1 MIQSPLPYSR
11 LHLIVSWC
19 CIIFAL
25 FSCESAAPLVT
36 KVPAPPLDTVLI
48 TTLEEAYPTFL
59 DTTVSIQRFKLED
72 VLPVF
77 EQLPAPFVVDA
88 AAGRSVEDRP
98 LTRITWGEGKTSVLL
113 WSQMHGNEPTATMA
127 LLDIFRFLTA
137 AGDGFDSL
145 RTQLNQELTLTFL
158 PIINPDG
165 TEIFERRNA
174 QGIDLNRDFL
184 RASAPEARFL
194 KSERE
199 RLAADWGFNL
209 HDQSKYYGVGFPARR
224 GAAISLLA
232 PATDWEK
239 TITPVRGDAMRLTGR
254 LFRIMEYLDE
264 GRAARYSDDFEPRAF
279 GDNFQLA
286 GTRTILIES
295 GGLPNDPEKQTI
307 RKYNFIMLISAL
319 AAIAD
324 GSYAR
329 MSLDDNEAIPLN
341 SSGALHDVIVRQ
353 VEVPTPDGGS
363 YPLDIS
369 FRQYESTLPA
379 PNHREYTINGSITDV
394 GDLST
399 STGYRE
405 VDAAGL
411 RPVPGKVY
419 PNAVSRAEAH
429 RLPARKLL
437 ADGFT
442 SVRLTNYSQA
452 AANDSELLRYLPP
465 GGNAATQIEP
475 GSRLDLLLYDEDE
488 QLNYA
493 IVNGRLIEF

>member
-1 MIQSPLPYSR
+1 MIQSHLPYPSLR
-11 LHLIVSWC
+11 FIGGLTILL
-19 CIIFAL
+19 FAL
-25 FSCESAAPLVT
+25 LSCEPAGTQPSAE
-36 KVPAPPLDTVLI
+36 PAPPLDTALI
-48 TTLEEAYPTFL
+48 SALDRAYPAFL
-59 DTTVSIQRFKLED
+59 DSTVSIQRFKLED
-72 VLPVF
+72 VLPVIT
-77 EQLPAPFVVDA
+77 QLPVPFKVDPDA
-88 AAGRSVEDRP
+88 ARSVEDRP
-98 LTRITWGEGKTSVLL
+98 LTRITWGEGETSVLL

-127 LLDIFRFLTA
+127 LLDIFRFLA
-137 AGDGFDSL
+137 ARSDGFDSL
-145 RTQLNQELTLTFL
+145 RTRLSQQLTLTFL
-158 PIINPDG
+158 PVINPDG

-184 RASAPEARFL
+184 RAAAPESRFL

-199 RLAADWGFNL
+199 RVGADWGFNL

-239 TITPVRGDAMRLTGR
+239 TITPVRGDAVRLTGR

-419 PNAVSRAEAH
+419 PNAVS
-429 RLPARKLL
+429 
-437 ADGFT
+437 
-442 SVRLTNYSQA
+442 
-452 AANDSELLRYLPP
+452 
-465 GGNAATQIEP
+465 
-475 GSRLDLLLYDEDE
+475 
-488 QLNYA
+488 
-493 IVNGRLIEF
+493 